1 MKKLV
6 KRIIRS
12 HTGRWPERSRIFLI
26 HDIPTWVIGREMI
39 ELRRLVGKLGFR
51 VANPFLMGLSRG
63 QAVFYGSQFFL
74 LGDDWL
80 RSGHFVGTAYFHGR
94 PGTGYEAF
102 DRLYERLCRHHERID
117 RIQVSHR
124 EMERIVLES
133 GIAREKVHRIP
144 IAVNLDLFHPAPRER
159 RLEIRRR
166 YGIPESAS
174 VIGSFHKDGSGWGEG
189 REPKPIK
196 GPDVLLRTLEILR
209 TRLPDIHVLLTGPA
223 RGYVKSG
230 LDDMSIP
237 YTHLYV
243 KSYERIGELYQA
255 LDTYLVPSRQEGGP
269 KAVLEAMASGIPV
282 VSTRVGQATDL
293 VAHGEN
299 GFLVDVED
307 AEGLAFWTERVLRG
321 IDDVPAVVARG
332 RRTAEEN
339 SYRSQTDLWRKFM
352 EGFVTR

>member
-1 MKKLV
+1 
-6 KRIIRS
+6 
-12 HTGRWPERSRIFLI
+12 
-26 HDIPTWVIGREMI
+26 MI